1 MTHMKPRCLWI
12 VVATCAAIALL
23 SGCATSSRH
32 DSYQAGLVQQ
42 SMKVKLATVV
52 HVRDVAIEAR
62 PTSVGSTVGTITGA
76 VVSTRQGR
84 GGVVLGIAGAVVGG
98 LIGAVAE
105 KAVSG
110 RSGIEI
116 TYELDGSRESE
127 ALVQEKDGQELSP
140 GDRIKVI
147 SSATATR
154 AVRL

>member
-1 MTHMKPRCLWI
+1 M
-12 VVATCAAIALL
+12 
-23 SGCATSSRH
+23 
-32 DSYQAGLVQQ
+32 QQ
-42 SMKVKLATVV
+42 PMKVKLATVV

-105 KAVSG
+105 KAFSG
-110 RSGIEI
+110 RSGVEI

-147 SSATATR
+147 SSANVTR